1 MFLHEMPS
9 HRDDRNWHHLLV
21 LVLLQLVL
29 H

>member
-1 MFLHEMPS
+1 MFLHGMPS
-9 HRDDRNWHHLLV
+9 HRDDRYCHLLLV